1 MVRFHKT
8 RTDGPDKKQAV
19 VMLYIF
25 VGLGLCYLAI
35 RYGLAVPN
43 ERRTAMLSGGVGIV
57 ISVLMIVF
65 GLGLI
70 VWGW

>member
-1 MVRFHKT
+1 
-8 RTDGPDKKQAV
+8 
-19 VMLYIF
+19 MLYIV